1 MQPEYYVHVLLFAC
15 PKCGAPIASTYLRE
29 ERNLETADT
38 VPHTLV
44 CHCGWRGESL
54 GASASKHW
62 VEPWDKR
69 EVKRI
74 QT

>member
-1 MQPEYYVHVLLFAC
+1 MQLKHYVHVLLFAC
-15 PKCGAPIASTYLRE
+15 PTCGSPIASTCLKK

-38 VPHTLV
+38 VLHMLA
-44 CHCGWRGESL
+44 CHCGWSGESL

-62 VEPWDKR
+62 VERWGKR
-69 EVKRI
+69 ELNRI